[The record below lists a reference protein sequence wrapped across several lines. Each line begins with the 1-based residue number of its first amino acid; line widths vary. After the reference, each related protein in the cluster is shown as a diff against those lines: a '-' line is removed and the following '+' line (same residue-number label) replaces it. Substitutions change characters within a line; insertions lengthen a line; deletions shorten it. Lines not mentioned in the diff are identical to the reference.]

1 MGVGANTDHFGL
13 HSADW
18 ELQENSKSPSSSKAQ
33 IANQFGD
40 IVNEAVFEQTEA
52 VECSYML
59 TSNGTDGVIGLP
71 ANFKGGYKNGDYVI
85 TGGTLKTSNKERP
98 ELTVT
103 GTKYFGPETADLR
116 VYDFAGT
123 IGDILARKVA
133 TAVGFTLGGSTFLNG
148 CDVKCSV
155 EDTHVLKADGDI
167 AVIDTFNGRIEATGD
182 LVVSTG
188 APSATAAVG
197 WTLDKG
203 NDVKQSNKEFPSG
216 SVTVFRNLA
225 AEALLL

>member
-13 HSADW
+13 ASADW
-18 ELQENSKSPSSSKAQ
+18 ELQENSKTPSSSKAQ
-33 IANQFGD
+33 VANQFGD
-40 IVNEAVFEQTEA
+40 IEEEDVFEETET
-52 VECSYML
+52 VECSYKL
-59 TSNGTDGVIGLP
+59 TSNGAAGVVGLP

-103 GTKYFGPETADLR
+103 GTKYFGPATAVLR
-116 VYDFAGT
+116 VYDFAGA
-123 IGDILARKVA
+123 IGDILARKAA
-133 TAVGFTLGGSTFLNG
+133 TAVGFTLGASTFLNG

-167 AVIDTFNGRIEATGD
+167 AVIDTFNGRLEATGD
-182 LVVSTG
+182 LVAATG
-188 APSATAAVG
+188 SPSATAAAN

-203 NDVKQSNKEFPSG
+203 NDVKESNKEYPSG

-225 AEALLL
+225 GV